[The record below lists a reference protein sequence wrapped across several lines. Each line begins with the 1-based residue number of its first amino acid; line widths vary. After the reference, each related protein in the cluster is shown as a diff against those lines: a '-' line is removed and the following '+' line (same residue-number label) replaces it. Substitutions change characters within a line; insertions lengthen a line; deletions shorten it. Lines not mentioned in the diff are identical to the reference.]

1 LEFDATTPAEE
12 RRGENEDA
20 ARLTFATG
28 EIIVE
33 ESVGASAEKREKEKR
48 RFCLRV
54 VSSLILPARTHGAIN
69 GSSANFGATRMNR
82 E

>member
-1 LEFDATTPAEE
+1 LEFDATTPTEE

-33 ESVGASAEKREKEKR
+33 ELARAPEREREREREREATGFSA
-48 RFCLRV
+48 
-54 VSSLILPARTHGAIN
+54 
-69 GSSANFGATRMNR
+69 
-82 E
+82 

>member
-33 ESVGASAEKREKEKR
+33 E
-48 RFCLRV
+48 
-54 VSSLILPARTHGAIN
+54 
-69 GSSANFGATRMNR
+69 
-82 E
+82 